1 VNVWR
6 LAHAREADT
15 LAMLDASHT
24 PTLDTSPASGSASD
38 SVLVWRELIERLLVW
53 QGELKFK
60 QTRIEALNF
69 EIARLKRWRFGSS
82 AESLDTT
89 TQGVLFDAIVVDTAL
104 EDLGAKQANKPV
116 PAAPGVKGRAVRQA
130 LPANLARVDRHYDIG
145 ATHCACG
152 QAFKRIG
159 EEVSE
164 QLDCVPAQFFVLRHI
179 RGKYAC
185 ACCQT
190 IQAAPMP
197 AQMIDKGIPGA
208 GLLAQVAIAKVD
220 DHLPLYRQT
229 EIYARSGVH
238 IARSSMAQWLGIC
251 GVRLAPLA
259 AALKEFILGHDVVH
273 VDETPVALLAPGHG
287 KTKKAYVWVYR
298 TTNFVAR
305 RAVLYDFTLSRAG
318 EHARRV
324 LGAFS
329 GTLVSDDFAGYHALH
344 AQGITPA
351 FCMAHAR
358 RKLFEA
364 FELNGSLIAGQA
376 VALIAKLY
384 EIEHE
389 IKDLQPEDRLLERQR
404 RSKPVADALHA
415 WLTAQRQWL
424 VKADATARAIDYS
437 LSNWAA
443 LTTFL
448 NDGAVP
454 IDNNAAE
461 NAIRPL
467 AVGRNNA
474 NRSFMRSRRR
484 GSTRRPCMRGLGWV
498 EATSHNHSA
507 WRNCI
512 RALGGRYRA
521 GLISGGFSLAKARSF
536 IARSASTYMCVV
548 DGLSCPSHNAISHGS
563 APN

>member
-1 VNVWR
+1 
-6 LAHAREADT
+6 
-15 LAMLDASHT
+15 MLDASDT
-24 PTLDTSPASGSASD
+24 PTLDTSPAGD
-38 SVLVWRELIERLLVW
+38 SVSALRDLIERLQAQV
-53 QGELKFK
+53 KFE
-60 QTRIEALNF
+60 QTRNEALNF

-82 AESLDTT
+82 AESLDTS
-89 TQGVLFDAIVVDTAL
+89 TQAVLFDAILGDTAL
-104 EDLGAKQANKPV
+104 EDAAAKNATKPS
-116 PAAPGVKGRAVRQA
+116 PAAPDVNGKSVRQA
-130 LPANLARVDRHYDIG
+130 LPAGLPRVERHYDLG

-197 AQMIDKGIPGA
+197 AQMIDKGIPAA

-238 IARSSMAQWLGIC
+238 IPRSSMAQWLGIC
-251 GVRLAPLA
+251 GVRLEPLA
-259 AALKEFILGHDVVH
+259 VALKEFILGHDVLH
-273 VDETPVALLAPGHG
+273 ADETPVALLAPGRG

-298 TTNFVAR
+298 TTNFVTQ

-318 EHARRV
+318 DNPRRV
-324 LGAFS
+324 LGEFN
-329 GTLVSDDFAGYHALH
+329 GTLVTDDFSGYHALH
-344 AQGITPA
+344 RQGITAA

-358 RKLFEA
+358 RKLFEV
-364 FELNGSLIAGQA
+364 FELNGSEIAGQA

-384 EIEHE
+384 EIERE
-389 IKDLQPEDRLLERQR
+389 VKDLGNEDRLLARQQ
-404 RSKPVADALHA
+404 RSKPVADALHT
-415 WLTAQRQWL
+415 WLTTQRLLL

-437 LSNWAA
+437 LSNWPA

-448 NDGAVP
+448 DDGAVP

-467 AVGRNNA
+467 AVGRKNWLFVGSQLAGERAAVLMSLIESAKLNGHDPWA
-474 NRSFMRSRRR
+474 YLKDVFERLPTLKNRDLAQLLPHNW
-484 GSTRRPCMRGLGWV
+484 RPASGIAEPGIV
-498 EATSHNHSA
+498 AEAPT
-507 WRNCI
+507 
-512 RALGGRYRA
+512 
-521 GLISGGFSLAKARSF
+521 
-536 IARSASTYMCVV
+536 T
-548 DGLSCPSHNAISHGS
+548 
-563 APN
+563 